1 MKTRSI
7 LYFLGIISLSFS
19 MEACSNA
26 KDELDGLS
34 QLIVQLEQKSTDAI
48 SKEEWTELD
57 AKVVNLENQIKEDS
71 GSLSET
77 ELSQFEELKGRV
89 AALKLKKNMLEWKD
103 EIKDM
108 TNQVEGFVDGI
119 GN

>member
-1 MKTRSI
+1 MKTRAV
-7 LYFLGIISLSFS
+7 LFFLGLVALAFS
-19 MEACSNA
+19 MEACSSA

-34 QLIVQLEQKSTDAI
+34 QLIVQLEQKSIEAI
-48 SKEEWTELD
+48 SKEEWTDLD
-57 AKVVNLENQIKEDS
+57 AKVLNLENQIKEDS

-103 EIKDM
+103 QIKDM
-108 TNQVEGFVDGI
+108 TKQVEGFVDGI
-119 GN
+119 GK